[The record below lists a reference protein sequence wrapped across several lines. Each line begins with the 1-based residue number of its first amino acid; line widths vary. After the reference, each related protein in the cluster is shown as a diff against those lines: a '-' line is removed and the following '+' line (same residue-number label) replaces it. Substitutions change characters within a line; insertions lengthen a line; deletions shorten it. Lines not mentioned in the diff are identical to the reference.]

1 MGIPSNLQLG
11 RRSCRRKIKIQ
22 QKQTKPDDTRQNS
35 IVEILNKYGRSLK
48 KKEMKEVKSLKKDIS
63 L

>member
-48 KKEMKEVKSLKKDIS
+48 KRNEGS
-63 L
+63 